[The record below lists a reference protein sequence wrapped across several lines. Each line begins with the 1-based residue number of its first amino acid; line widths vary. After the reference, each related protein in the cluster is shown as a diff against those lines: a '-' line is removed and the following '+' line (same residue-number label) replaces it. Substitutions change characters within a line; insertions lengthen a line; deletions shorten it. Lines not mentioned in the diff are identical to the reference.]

1 MFHFSQHPF
10 SGLTQGAGYIWWNDI
25 PDVHVFQLG
34 VTGLAKP
41 LSLKMSVP
49 DWLVTLF
56 WLLVLIAVWSS
67 AVRFL
72 KIPDYILPGP
82 EQVVGLIFSKPVYFL
97 TMTASTLKV
106 IAVGFTC
113 GAAAAVPV
121 AFALAKIQWLDRAFY
136 PFVVFLQ
143 AMPQIAIV
151 PVLVIWFGYG
161 LVPTS
166 ILVGFS
172 VFFPVLVNAI
182 SGIRSAP
189 DRLYFVTRT
198 MGANALQTF
207 RYIDWPTMLPYLMSG
222 FRISLALATTTAVV
236 GELVAANEG
245 LGFAALEGVRYR
257 DPVQVIAVVLITSVV
272 GVSLNTASQF
282 VEKQVTRR
290 YRD

>member
-1 MFHFSQHPF
+1 M
-10 SGLTQGAGYIWWNDI
+10 G
-25 PDVHVFQLG
+25 
-34 VTGLAKP
+34 KP
-41 LSLKMSVP
+41 LRFKISVP
-49 DWLVTLF
+49 DWLVTSF
-56 WLLVLIAVWSS
+56 WLLVLIAVWST

-72 KIPDYILPGP
+72 KIPAYILPSP
-82 EQVVGLIFSKPVYFL
+82 EQVVGLICSKPVYFL
-97 TMTASTLKV
+97 SMTASTLKV
-106 IAVGFTC
+106 IAVGFAS
-113 GAAAAVPV
+113 GAAAAIPV

-151 PVLVIWFGYG
+151 PVLVIWFGFG

-182 SGIRSAP
+182 SGIRSVSG
-189 DRLYFVTRT
+189 RLYFVTRA

-207 RYIDWPTMLPYLMSG
+207 QYIDWPTMLPYLMSG

-245 LGFAALEGVRYR
+245 LGFAALQGVRYR

-272 GVSLNTASQF
+272 GVLLNTVSQLM
-282 VEKQVTRR
+282 ENHVTRK